1 MNKRF
6 NLPFLAYLAY
16 LAGLLTLSVLLSS
29 CSTTMSKHVQ
39 NGGSVHLTHPK
50 QNGACPAYY

>member
-1 MNKRF
+1 MNKKV

-29 CSTTMSKHVQ
+29 CSTTTKHVQ
-39 NGGSVHLTHPK
+39 SGGGVHLTHAK